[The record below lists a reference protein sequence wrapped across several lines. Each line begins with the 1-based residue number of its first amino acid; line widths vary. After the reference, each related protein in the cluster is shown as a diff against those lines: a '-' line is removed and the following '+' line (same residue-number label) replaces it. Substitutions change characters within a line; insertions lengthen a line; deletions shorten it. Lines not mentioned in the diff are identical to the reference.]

1 MRKKSSIR
9 KANIFDE
16 IKVVRDEEGDIESLD
31 EIEEE
36 SENEENIQGFNNFM
50 PSILYTMTTYSY
62 LLLFR
67 CVALSVRGSIHRK
80 FQDIMA

>member
-1 MRKKSSIR
+1 MWNIKMMRKKSSIK

-36 SENEENIQGFNNFM
+36 SDNEENIQGFNNFM
-50 PSILYTMTTYSY
+50 PSVL
-62 LLLFR
+62 
-67 CVALSVRGSIHRK
+67 
-80 FQDIMA
+80 

>member
-1 MRKKSSIR
+1 MMRKKSSIR

-50 PSILYTMTTYSY
+50 PSILYTMTTCSY

-67 CVALSVRGSIHRK
+67 CVALSVRGSIH
-80 FQDIMA
+80 

>member
-1 MRKKSSIR
+1 MMRKKSSIK

-36 SENEENIQGFNNFM
+36 SDNEENIQGFNNFM
-50 PSILYTMTTYSY
+50 PSIL
-62 LLLFR
+62 
-67 CVALSVRGSIHRK
+67 
-80 FQDIMA
+80 

>member
-1 MRKKSSIR
+1 MMRKKSSIK

-36 SENEENIQGFNNFM
+36 SDNEENIQGYNNFM
-50 PSILYTMTTYSY
+50 LSILYTMTTY
-62 LLLFR
+62 LLLF
-67 CVALSVRGSIHRK
+67 VALSVRGSIHRK
-80 FQDIMA
+80 FQDIL

>member
-1 MRKKSSIR
+1 MWNIKMMRKKSSIR

-50 PSILYTMTTYSY
+50 PSVL
-62 LLLFR
+62 
-67 CVALSVRGSIHRK
+67 
-80 FQDIMA
+80 

>member
-1 MRKKSSIR
+1 MMRKKSSIK

-36 SENEENIQGFNNFM
+36 SDNEENIQGFNNFV
-50 PSILYTMTTYSY
+50 PSILYTMTTF
-62 LLLFR
+62 LLLFPS
-67 CVALSVRGSIHRK
+67 VTLSVRGSMHRK
-80 FQDIMA
+80 FQDIVMA

>member
-1 MRKKSSIR
+1 MWNIKMMRKKSSIR

-50 PSILYTMTTYSY
+50 PSIL
-62 LLLFR
+62 
-67 CVALSVRGSIHRK
+67 
-80 FQDIMA
+80 

>member
-1 MRKKSSIR
+1 MRKKSSIK

-36 SENEENIQGFNNFM
+36 SDNEENIQGFNNFM